1 MSTTT
6 TAVELCEP
14 IARTSH
20 GPYMTNTKHEAES
33 STDEI
38 LQASRLADSTV
49 PDGGYDWVI
58 VGSGA
63 VMLWWALGTT
73 YAWGVMQRALVEDG
87 LSTPAT
93 LSFIGSLDAALMSAL
108 AIINSRLMRAIGM
121 RNTAVLGVAVMGGSE
136 ILSSFAVKNL
146 GALFFTSGVLMG
158 TGVRYDYALPFAH
171 GIRSNRS
178 LVCVQWSV
186 SCLLKEGDTKLTCI
200 NRLPLQ

>member
-6 TAVELCEP
+6 TTAELCEP
-14 IARTSH
+14 IERTSR
-20 GPYMTNTKHEAES
+20 GPYMADTKHEADS

-38 LQASRLADSTV
+38 LKASRLADSTV
-49 PDGGYDWVI
+49 PDGGYGWVI

-93 LSFIGSLDAALMSAL
+93 LSFIGSLNAALMSVL

-158 TGVRYDYALPFAH
+158 TGVR
-171 GIRSNRS
+171 
-178 LVCVQWSV
+178 
-186 SCLLKEGDTKLTCI
+186 
-200 NRLPLQ
+200 